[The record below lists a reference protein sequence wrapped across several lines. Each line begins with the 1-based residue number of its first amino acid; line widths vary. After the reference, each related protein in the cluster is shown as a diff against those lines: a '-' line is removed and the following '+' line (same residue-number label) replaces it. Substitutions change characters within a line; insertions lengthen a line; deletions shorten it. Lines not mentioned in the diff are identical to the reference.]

1 MFPKWRERW
10 RVHSKQTIYTSKP
23 FNNNPREK
31 RINNTW
37 REREFEKTKQN
48 PKHFKHERAT
58 IPPHVQNTLSLQYT
72 SGKTTKT
79 NKKKGQSKPCMH
91 FVTPR
96 GTQCDTLCIIA
107 SIFLLI
113 FATESREKKKVN
125 FVFKWQSSRVHF
137 NTSVWC
143 KRLVPLVANRCFR
156 IRIVLKW
163 GITKA
168 YTEAL

>member
-1 MFPKWRERW
+1 
-10 RVHSKQTIYTSKP
+10 
-23 FNNNPREK
+23 
-31 RINNTW
+31 
-37 REREFEKTKQN
+37 
-48 PKHFKHERAT
+48 
-58 IPPHVQNTLSLQYT
+58 
-72 SGKTTKT
+72 
-79 NKKKGQSKPCMH
+79 MH

-143 KRLVPLVANRCFR
+143 KRLVPLVLEKPLLQDQDS
-156 IRIVLKW
+156 LKM
-163 GITKA
+163 GNNKSIHRGSVK
-168 YTEAL
+168 